1 MQSRNFLCLPCPP
14 VRSYVRR
21 EGRITAAQQRA
32 LATIAKRY
40 LIPAGDDP
48 LVFDAVFKRSAPRLL
63 EIGCGAGETLVFL
76 AENHPENDYIGVEVY
91 RPALGRLLQAIHS
104 RTLNNVRLFADDVV
118 WVLSHRIPERTLEAV
133 YLFFP
138 DPWPKRKHHRRR
150 LLQPGV
156 VEILQNA
163 LSEQGRLFIATDWDD
178 YAVHIQKVIAQG
190 TGLSNLAGDAVYA
203 PRPRW
208 RPLTRY
214 ESRARKLGHNIREFV
229 YAVCTEGDAS
239 SRDA

>member
-1 MQSRNFLCLPCPP
+1 M
-14 VRSYVRR
+14 
-21 EGRITAAQQRA
+21 A
-32 LATIAKRY
+32 
-40 LIPAGDDP
+40 
-48 LVFDAVFKRSAPRLL
+48 FDAVFKRSAPRVL
-63 EIGCGAGETLVFL
+63 EIGCGVGETLVFL

-104 RTLNNVRLFADDVV
+104 RSLNNVRLLADDVV
-118 WVLSHRIPERTLEAV
+118 RILSRRIPERTLEAI

-138 DPWPKRKHHRRR
+138 DPWPKRKHHKRR

-156 VEILQNA
+156 VEMLQNA
-163 LSEQGRLFIATDWDD
+163 LNKHGRLFIATDWDD
-178 YAVHIQKVIAQG
+178 YAAHIQKVMAQE

-214 ESRARKLGHNIREFV
+214 ESRARELGHKIREFV
-229 YAVCTEGDAS
+229 YTVSTEGDTPS
-239 SRDA
+239 SDT